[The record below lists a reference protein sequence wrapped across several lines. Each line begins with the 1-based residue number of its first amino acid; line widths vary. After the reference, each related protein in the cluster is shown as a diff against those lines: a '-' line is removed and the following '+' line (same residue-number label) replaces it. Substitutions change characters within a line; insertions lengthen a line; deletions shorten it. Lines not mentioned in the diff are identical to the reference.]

1 MANQLGKHSWLT
13 QRRARLKMRSKLSM
27 VLNLMGEHSMCSS
40 KENSKVVHQLSTN
53 PKKGERHMLKRN
65 RNIMTTTDIMMTG
78 RIIDGMIE
86 TRMFITEREGIRIA
100 IPYQM

>member
-1 MANQLGKHSWLT
+1 
-13 QRRARLKMRSKLSM
+13 
-27 VLNLMGEHSMCSS
+27 MCSS

-53 PKKGERHMLKRN
+53 PKKGERHTLRRN
-65 RNIMTTTDIMMTG
+65 PNIMTTTDIMMTG